1 VIRFFTSP
9 ENIYL
14 PFNLISL
21 IEILFEEKNNGFM
34 QQQAFRVLAKKK
46 LKLVVCY
53 LISSFISTYIVVVV
67 VLFLLVF
74 IYFYVEISF

>member
-1 VIRFFTSP
+1 
-9 ENIYL
+9 
-14 PFNLISL
+14 
-21 IEILFEEKNNGFM
+21 M

-46 LKLVVCY
+46 PKLVVCY

-67 VLFLLVF
+67 IVVLFLLVF

>member
-1 VIRFFTSP
+1 MIRFFTSP

-67 VLFLLVF
+67 LVF